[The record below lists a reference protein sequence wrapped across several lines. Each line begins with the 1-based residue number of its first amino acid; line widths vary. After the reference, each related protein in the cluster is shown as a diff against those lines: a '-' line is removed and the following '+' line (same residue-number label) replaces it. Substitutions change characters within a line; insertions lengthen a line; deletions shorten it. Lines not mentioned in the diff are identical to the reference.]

1 MEINL
6 HDCTSIEMEQTEF
19 NNFTVTTV
27 TVTTEHQG
35 QVEMKLFHKKEKNIL
50 FDFVDNFDMMTSKNI
65 EGEVIQFKP
74 CVAWREVV

>member
-6 HDCTSIEMEQTEF
+6 HDCTQIQMDQK
-19 NNFTVTTV
+19 NFDNFDVTTV
-27 TVTTEHQG
+27 TIKTKHQG
-35 QVEMKLFHKKEKNIL
+35 EVTLKLFHSKENNIL

>member
-19 NNFTVTTV
+19 NNFTVITV

-35 QVEMKLFHKKEKNIL
+35 QVEMKLFHKKDKNIL
-50 FDFVDNFDMMTSKNI
+50 FDFVDNFDMMVSERST
-65 EGEVIQFKP
+65 GEVIKFKP

>member
-1 MEINL
+1 MEFNV

-27 TVTTEHQG
+27 TVTTKNQG
-35 QVEMKLFHKKEKNIL
+35 QVDLKLFHDKGKNIL
-50 FDFVDNFDMMTSKNI
+50 FDFVDNFDMMTSKNVG
-65 EGEVIQFKP
+65 GEVIQFKP

>member
-6 HDCTSIEMEQTEF
+6 HDCTSIEMEQKEF

-27 TVTTEHQG
+27 TVTTKNQG
-35 QVEMKLFHKKEKNIL
+35 QVDLKLFHDKGKNIL
-50 FDFVDNFDMMTSKNI
+50 FDFVDNFDMMTSKNVG
-65 EGEVIQFKP
+65 GEVIHFKP